1 MKLTLVIT
9 KGSEYFI
16 GRIKEIPNV
25 LTQGI
30 SIDEVKENILDALKL
45 YLEDLRSEKQTSE
58 VVYEDDLIFA

>member
-9 KGSEYFI
+9 KGSDYFI

-30 SIDEVKENILDALKL
+30 SIEDVKENIVDALGL
-45 YLEDLRSEKQTSE
+45 YLEDLRSEKLTSE

>member
-30 SIDEVKENILDALKL
+30 SIEDVKENTVDALGL
-45 YLEDLRSEKQTSE
+45 YLDDLRSEKLTSE